1 LLARPGPRAGRLLRL
16 EAVSRRAHARHRR
29 RDGVHQGAGWR
40 RSGRGCGWEV
50 ALVRNR
56 LLVAAVL
63 LFGAQLLGQETVTPV
78 SSDRAADLARL
89 QGRIGSLKAKLA
101 ESEKKEATLAEELQ
115 RLELKLEIATREGE
129 LVAATRQE
137 FARRLSDVTRQ
148 GVEAS
153 AAAAEYR
160 RLLVARA
167 RVLQRFGRF
176 GYFRVLLEARDLSA
190 FLESIERLDSLAR
203 RDGRLLGQYRFAQ
216 TRLHENLAREQALK
230 AEIDRLYAKSRQE
243 ETHIASLKSER
254 QRLLAREQSAMASR
268 RREVSALTDKAARL
282 ERLLETLSQQSES
295 EAPLEPSGGIRPWKG
310 VLDWP
315 VRGTIVE
322 TFGRHRHPRF
332 DTWTVSNGV
341 GLAVPLGTP
350 VRAVY
355 AGKTIYAQWLAEYG
369 NLVILDHGDGML
381 TLYAWLQAVSVKSGE
396 PVAVGAEIGLAGY
409 GPGRDEAG
417 VYFEVRD
424 RQKAMDP
431 VAWLR

>member
-1 LLARPGPRAGRLLRL
+1 VKRFAAALLAA
-16 EAVSRRAHARHRR
+16 
-29 RDGVHQGAGWR
+29 
-40 RSGRGCGWEV
+40 
-50 ALVRNR
+50 ALP
-56 LLVAAVL
+56 L
-63 LFGAQLLGQETVTPV
+63 GAQESVTPA

-89 QGRIGSLKAKLA
+89 QNRIGSLKTKLA
-101 ESEKKEATLAEELQ
+101 ESEKKEATLSEELQ

-129 LVAATRQE
+129 LIAATREE
-137 FARRLSDVTRQ
+137 FGRRLAEVTRQ
-148 GVEAS
+148 GAEAS
-153 AAAAEYR
+153 AAAVRYR

-176 GYFRVLLEARDLSA
+176 GYFRVLLEARDLPA
-190 FLESIERLDSLAR
+190 FLDSIERLDSLAR
-203 RDGRLLGQYRFAQ
+203 RDGRLLGQYRFAE
-216 TRLHENLAREQALK
+216 TRLQENLAREQALK
-230 AEIDRLYAKSRQE
+230 AEIDRLYARSRQE
-243 ETHIASLKSER
+243 ETRIASLKTER
-254 QRLLAREQSAMASR
+254 EKLLSREQNAAASR
-268 RREVSALTDKAARL
+268 RREVSALTDKAERL
-282 ERLLETLSQQSES
+282 ERLLGTLSRQSES
-295 EAPLEPSGGIRPWKG
+295 EEPVGPSGGMRPWKG

-322 TFGRHRHPRF
+322 TFGRHRHPKF
-332 DTWTVSNGV
+332 DTWTVSSGV

-350 VRAVY
+350 VRAVF

-381 TLYAWLQAVSVKSGE
+381 TLYAWLQAVSVKAGV
-396 PVAVGAEIGLAGY
+396 PVPVGTEIGLAGY